1 MKTKRLDI
9 FRIMNGTI
17 LFLFAFICFLPFYYV
32 LTISLSDPVKV
43 KEGVLSIL
51 PQGFSTTAYQ
61 NIFKQVAFFN
71 AFKVTV
77 FRTVIGTILSLF
89 LQTSFAYVLSRKYL
103 YGQRVFI
110 ILVVF
115 TIMFHPGIIPNY
127 LVVRYTGL
135 INTLWALIIPNAIN
149 SFNVLVLISFFQAIP
164 ESIEES
170 AKMDGANDITIFAK
184 LMLPLALPALATV
197 GLFIAVNHWNSLMD
211 GVMYINKSTL
221 KPLQVYLMDL
231 VMKTQVESLT
241 GTGSESELTTITVQ
255 TAAIFA
261 GTIPILIVYPFVQ
274 RYFIKG
280 IMLGAVKG

>member
-1 MKTKRLDI
+1 
-9 FRIMNGTI
+9 
-17 LFLFAFICFLPFYYV
+17 
-32 LTISLSDPVKV
+32 
-43 KEGVLSIL
+43 
-51 PQGFSTTAYQ
+51 
-61 NIFKQVAFFN
+61 
-71 AFKVTV
+71 
-77 FRTVIGTILSLF
+77 
-89 LQTSFAYVLSRKYL
+89 
-103 YGQRVFI
+103 
-110 ILVVF
+110 
-115 TIMFHPGIIPNY
+115 MFHPGIIPNY

-274 RYFIKG
+274 RYS
-280 IMLGAVKG
+280 